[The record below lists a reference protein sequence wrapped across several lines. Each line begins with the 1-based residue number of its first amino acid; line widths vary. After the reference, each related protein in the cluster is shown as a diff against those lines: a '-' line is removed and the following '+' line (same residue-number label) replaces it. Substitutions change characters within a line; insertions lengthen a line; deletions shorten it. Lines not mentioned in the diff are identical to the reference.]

1 MPFAD
6 DVRKYTFASLDKL
19 VSKKGELITEH
30 PYLPTE
36 EQLDAMDKLVDSM
49 DLMDAG
55 DKDQNGYGSSLL
67 ARDFLTNYFSKRLPW
82 FDTLQSYN
90 PAIHRIKQAMF
101 YCAVVDDIASHPL
114 PPPHPELLKYFE
126 TPKKVLK
133 RARDAVD
140 ECTSTFKIK
149 EGDQVE
155 HLRLRVFIEI
165 SMQCQ
170 RESLKLEKTAMFML
184 KTKMITYFS
193 LIAKRR
199 QKNLL
204 YMLQKLY
211 LRPTRQSMPMRKT
224 AKLRMMMRIFC

>member
-36 EQLDAMDKLVDSM
+36 EQLHAMDKFVDSM

-55 DKDQNGYGSSLL
+55 DKDQDGYDSL
-67 ARDFLTNYFSKRLPW
+67 FFSDIYSLMNQFSNRLPW

-101 YCAVVDDIASHPL
+101 HCAVVNDITTHPL

-133 RARDAVD
+133 RARDAVE
-140 ECTSTFKIK
+140 ECTMAFKVK

-155 HLRLRVFIEI
+155 CLRIRTLIKCLR
-165 SMQCQ
+165 S
-170 RESLKLEKTAMFML
+170 
-184 KTKMITYFS
+184 TKEDCKGS
-193 LIAKRR
+193 KG
-199 QKNLL
+199 
-204 YMLQKLY
+204 
-211 LRPTRQSMPMRKT
+211 RPCSCSR
-224 AKLRMMMRIFC
+224 